1 MEDIRQNI
9 EQRVISV
16 LDEIRIYLNEDGG
29 DVEFVNC
36 DIDTGILNI
45 RLTGN
50 CESCPM
56 SEMTLRAGIERYIKH
71 KIPEI
76 TRIERIKSK

>member
-1 MEDIRQNI
+1 MEHIRHNI
-9 EQRVISV
+9 EQRVV
-16 LDEIRIYLNEDGG
+16 AALDEIRVFLQEDGG

-45 RLTGN
+45 RLIGN
-50 CESCPM
+50 CDFCPM
-56 SEMTLRAGIERYIKH
+56 SEMTLRAGIERFIKQ

-76 TRIERIKSK
+76 TRIERVKTK